1 MKVFVFSLRDYDE
14 KAFLIKFCEKYN
26 IEFGYTN
33 ETPCFDNVHLAA
45 GYDAVDIITTPTSA
59 QVIDKYH
66 EMGIKC
72 IATRTIGFDHIDYK
86 YAASLGIG
94 VVNISY
100 SPATVADF
108 TVMMMLMGLR
118 KVKYIRLRADVQD
131 YSLEGKLARELP
143 QCTVGVIGTGRIGE
157 TVIKDLSGFGC
168 RILANDTNPKESL
181 VQNVEYVDLDTLF
194 SESDIITLHA
204 PAFDSTYHMLDEA
217 AFAKMKDGVGIVNCA
232 RGSLIDTEALI
243 KNLDNGKVG
252 FACLDVIE
260 NEGGLFY
267 FNRMGEPLCN
277 HDLAILESY
286 PNVIVMPHMAFYT
299 DEAVS
304 NMVENSLLGIKEY
317 FETGKCVNIK

>member
-33 ETPCFDNVHLAA
+33 ETPCLDNVHLAA

-72 IATRTIGFDHIDYK
+72 IATRTIGFDHIDYE
-86 YAASLGIG
+86 YAASLGMG

-131 YSLEGKLARELP
+131 YALEGKLARELP

-168 RILANDTNPKESL
+168 RILANDPNPKESL
-181 VQNVEYVDLDTLF
+181 GQNVEYVDLDTLV

-217 AFAKMKDGVGIVNCA
+217 AFARMKDGVGIVNCA

-267 FNRMGEPLCN
+267 FNRMGEPLGN

>member
-1 MKVFVFSLRDYDE
+1 MKVFVFSLRNYDE
-14 KAFLIKFCEKYN
+14 KAFLEKFCEKYN

-33 ETPCFDNVHLAA
+33 ETPCLENVHLAA

-59 QVIDKYH
+59 EVIDKYH

-86 YAASLGIG
+86 HAASLGIG

-118 KVKYIRLRADVQD
+118 KVKYIKLRADVQD
-131 YSLEGKLARELP
+131 YSLEGKIARELP
-143 QCTVGVIGTGRIGE
+143 QCTVGVIGTGRIGQ
-157 TVIKDLSGFGC
+157 TVIQDLSGFGC
-168 RILANDTNPKESL
+168 KILANDPNPKDSL
-181 VQNVEYVDLDTLF
+181 GDNVEYVDLDTLIR
-194 SESDIITLHA
+194 ESDIITLHA

-243 KNLDNGKVG
+243 ENLDNGKVG

-260 NEGGLFY
+260 NEGSLFY
-267 FNRMGEPLCN
+267 FNRMGEPLGN

>member
-33 ETPCFDNVHLAA
+33 ETPCLDNVHLAE

-86 YAASLGIG
+86 YAASLGMG

-168 RILANDTNPKESL
+168 RILANDPNPKESL
-181 VQNVEYVDLDTLF
+181 VQNVEYVDLDTLVN
-194 SESDIITLHA
+194 ESDIITLHA

-267 FNRMGEPLCN
+267 FNRMGEPLGN

>member
-286 PNVIVMPHMAFYT
+286 PNVIVMPHIAFYT

>member
-33 ETPCFDNVHLAA
+33 ETPCLDNVHLAE

-86 YAASLGIG
+86 YAASLGMG

-168 RILANDTNPKESL
+168 RILANDPNPKESL
-181 VQNVEYVDLDTLF
+181 IQNVEYVDLDTLV

-267 FNRMGEPLCN
+267 FNRMGEPLGN